1 MIRSSKVSLKF
12 ANTGKKNQVSDF
24 LSEYKS
30 VLSKFVDLLWK
41 MEKTPTLLPKE
52 ITSTIETWF
61 SARAVQ
67 ACGKQASGVV
77 RGCRRKQEQAQ
88 YIINKLNKEGKYKR
102 ARKLKATYAK
112 KIAGKPNID
121 DIEAELDVR
130 FVKFELSKK
139 NSFDG
144 WITITSLGKK
154 IRLEI
159 PFKFHKHFDKMMKN
173 GKIKAGIRLS
183 DDLITFM
190 FDLPEPVA
198 IATGKTIGIDIGQ
211 KTTLSVSDGQKI
223 DVDCHGHTYQTICKK
238 LARKKKDSV
247 GFKKADKHR
256 TNYLHWSINRLDLNG
271 VRKANIE
278 KIRNL
283 RKGRRSSRSLGHWNY
298 AELFDVLKG
307 KLQESGVQINEV
319 CPTYTS
325 QRCSKCGWTRKG
337 NRKLKQFKCDKCGFS
352 HDADLNASINLSL
365 DLSFITKKERLSQIN
380 REGFYWF
387 EVGQEPIVP
396 DVLRTS

>member
-1 MIRSSKVSLKF
+1 VSLKF

-30 VLSKFVDLLWK
+30 VLSKFVDLLWG
-41 MEKTPTLLPKE
+41 MEKVPTLLPKE
-52 ITSTIETWF
+52 ITSAIDTWL

-112 KIAGKPNID
+112 KIAAKPNID
-121 DIEAELDVR
+121 EIEAELDAR
-130 FVKFELSKK
+130 FVEFELSKK

-144 WITITSLGKK
+144 WITIASLGKK
-154 IRLEI
+154 IKLEI
-159 PFKFHKHFDKMMKN
+159 PFKFHKHFDKMMQN

-223 DVDCHGHTYQTICKK
+223 DADCYGHTYQSICKK
-238 LARKKKDSV
+238 LARKKKGSV
-247 GFKKADKHR
+247 SFKKTDTHR
-256 TNYLHWSINRLDLNG
+256 TNYLHWTVNRLELSG

-283 RKGRRSSRSLGHWNY
+283 RKGKRSSRALGHWNY
-298 AELFDVLKG
+298 AELFSMIKG

-337 NRKLKQFKCDKCGFS
+337 NRKLKQFKCDVCGFAA
-352 HDADLNASINLSL
+352 DADLNASINLSL
-365 DLSFITKKERLSQIN
+365 DLSPITKKERLSQIN
-380 REGFYWF
+380 RTGFHWF
-387 EVGQEPIVP
+387 EVGQESIVP
-396 DVLRTS
+396 DVQKAS

>member
-12 ANTGKKNQVSDF
+12 ANTGKKNQVADF

-30 VLSKFVDLLWK
+30 VLAKFVDLLW
-41 MEKTPTLLPKE
+41 EKEKIPTLLPKE
-52 ITSTIETWF
+52 ITSTIATWL

-121 DIEAELDVR
+121 EIEAELDVR

-198 IATGKTIGIDIGQ
+198 VVAGKTIGIDIGQ

-223 DVDCHGHTYQTICKK
+223 DVDIIQ
-238 LARKKKDSV
+238 
-247 GFKKADKHR
+247 
-256 TNYLHWSINRLDLNG
+256 NYL
-271 VRKANIE
+271 
-278 KIRNL
+278 
-283 RKGRRSSRSLGHWNY
+283 
-298 AELFDVLKG
+298 
-307 KLQESGVQINEV
+307 
-319 CPTYTS
+319 
-325 QRCSKCGWTRKG
+325 
-337 NRKLKQFKCDKCGFS
+337 
-352 HDADLNASINLSL
+352 
-365 DLSFITKKERLSQIN
+365 
-380 REGFYWF
+380 
-387 EVGQEPIVP
+387 
-396 DVLRTS
+396 